1 MVHPSRQSLALLI
14 ACGALAGTS
23 QGQSVLDHPPNLS
36 GGWVVPHGTMQVNI
50 QHRFDASPPP
60 LRKVTSFPTLTIGA
74 GMPGR
79 TMIGLSYSTN
89 SQLSPGFPNE
99 WEFFGRWRP
108 LTQETGSAVDLGG
121 GVGYNLAAEGFDA
134 ELSLGRRFGRL
145 GLIGVA
151 RVLSDPDTGSAGA
164 QFALGGGATL
174 RLLRWLAIQGDY
186 AALAERPAGTKAAW
200 SAGLALGIPTTP
212 HSFALFASNAVTSTA
227 QGASRGTEQ
236 VLYGFE
242 FTVPITLARW
252 IRRDA
257 APATVADAPLT
268 GPVRTI
274 VINRLAFTQVVAEI
288 PRGTTIIWK
297 NEDLL
302 AHTVT
307 ADDGSFASGMIEPGS
322 SWSYTFNAPGSF
334 AYHCTPHPF
343 MKARVEVR

>member
-1 MVHPSRQSLALLI
+1 MCI
-14 ACGALAGTS
+14 ACGAFAATP
-23 QGQSVLDHPPNLS
+23 QAQSVLDHPPNLS

-60 LRKVTSFPTLTIGA
+60 LRKVTSVPTITLGA

-79 TMIGLSYSTN
+79 TMIGLNYSTN

-108 LTQETGSAVDLGG
+108 LSQETGAAVDLGG
-121 GVGYNLAAEGFDA
+121 AVGYNLAVEGLDA
-134 ELSLGRRFGRL
+134 EISIGRRLGAL
-145 GLIGVA
+145 GLVAVA
-151 RVLSDPDTGSAGA
+151 RALSDPDTGSGGA
-164 QFALGGGATL
+164 QFAIGGGATL
-174 RLLRWLAIQGDY
+174 RLRRWLAIQGDY
-186 AALAERPAGTKAAW
+186 AGLIERPTGTKAAW

-212 HSFALFASNAVTSTA
+212 HSFSLFASNAVTSTA
-227 QGASRGTEQ
+227 QGASRGTDR
-236 VLYGFE
+236 VMYGFE
-242 FTVPITLARW
+242 FTVPITIARW

-257 APATVADAPLT
+257 APAVAASGPSPT
-268 GPVRTI
+268 GAVRTV
-274 VINRLAFTQVVAEI
+274 VINRLAFTQAVAEI
-288 PRGTTIIWK
+288 TRGTTIIWK
-297 NEDLL
+297 NEDQL

-307 ADDGSFASGMIEPGS
+307 ADDGSFASGMIEPGT